1 MTTTPATDAET
12 PSGAPPEG
20 PPVGRAL
27 ASALLGVV
35 ALGLLSLVLAQASG
49 ADTLDALRARADL
62 PTLVLS
68 QLVMAAGMTCMAR
81 RWRAL
86 IPGGEALPVLPVT
99 GILCA
104 GLLLNTSLPGP
115 VGELAAAGLIQRRYG
130 LPATMAFA
138 ANVHSRLIGL
148 SCAAVLAV
156 GAWAGGSMPTPPGYE
171 AVVGLAA
178 GFITLGAM
186 ALGVASWRP
195 DWLEWA
201 AGRTLGVLAARLPGA
216 LGRAAGGGLTLTL
229 EVSRALHDVARHPP
243 LTWARAIFW
252 AFAGH
257 ATATTGI
264 LLGAWAVG
272 LDPSL
277 AGVLFTYCA
286 ATAGVLVLFAVPGAQ
301 VGWDALF
308 IGFFVAT
315 TGVGVAEAVLVMAM
329 VRLQQL
335 LLMGVGALALT
346 SLGAG
351 RATPLRS

>member
-1 MTTTPATDAET
+1 MT
-12 PSGAPPEG
+12 APPAPDLPPVAEAE

-27 ASALLGVV
+27 VTALLGVV

-49 ADTLDALRARADL
+49 ADTLDTLRARADL
-62 PTLVLS
+62 PMLVLS

-130 LPATMAFA
+130 LPATLAFA

-148 SCAAVLAV
+148 SCAALLAL

-171 AVVGLAA
+171 SVVGLAA
-178 GFITLGAM
+178 GFIALGATAM
-186 ALGVASWRP
+186 GVASWRP
-195 DWLEWA
+195 DWLVRA
-201 AGRTLGVLAARLPGA
+201 ANLTLGVVAARLPGA
-216 LGRAAGGGLTLTL
+216 LGRGAASALSLAL
-229 EVSRALHDVARHPP
+229 EVSRALGEVARHPP

-264 LLGAWAVG
+264 LLGAWSVG
-272 LDPSL
+272 LDPSV

-286 ATAGVLVLFAVPGAQ
+286 ATAGVIVLFAVPGAQ
-301 VGWDALF
+301 LGWDALF

-329 VRLQQL
+329 VRLQQV
-335 LLMGVGALALT
+335 LLMGVGAVALT
-346 SLGAG
+346 GLGGGQAS
-351 RATPLRS
+351 PLRS

>member
-1 MTTTPATDAET
+1 MTAPAPALHHAREH
-12 PSGAPPEG
+12 
-20 PPVGRAL
+20 GRAL
-27 ASALLGVV
+27 GTALVGVV
-35 ALGLLSLVLAQASG
+35 ALALLSLVLAKASG
-49 ADTLDALRARADL
+49 VDTLGSLRESADL
-62 PTLVLS
+62 PMLLLS

-115 VGELAAAGLIQRRYG
+115 VGEPPPGLIQRGYG
-130 LPATMAFA
+130 LPATAAFA
-138 ANVHSRLIGL
+138 ANIHSRLIGL

-171 AVVGLAA
+171 SVVGLAA

-186 ALGVASWRP
+186 ALGLASWRP

-201 AGRTLGVLAARLPGA
+201 ANLSLGTLAARLPGA
-216 LGRAAGGGLTLTL
+216 FGRVAQRGLVLAL

-286 ATAGVLVLFAVPGAQ
+286 ATAGCSCSSPFPAPRWAGTPCSSASSWPPPGW
-301 VGWDALF
+301 V
-308 IGFFVAT
+308 
-315 TGVGVAEAVLVMAM
+315 
-329 VRLQQL
+329 
-335 LLMGVGALALT
+335 
-346 SLGAG
+346 SL
-351 RATPLRS
+351 RRCW

>member
-1 MTTTPATDAET
+1 MTALAPDPLPPT
-12 PSGAPPEG
+12 GA
-20 PPVGRAL
+20 GRAL
-27 ASALLGVV
+27 ATALAGVV
-35 ALGLLSLVLAQASG
+35 ALALLSLVLAQASG
-49 ADTLDALRARADL
+49 VDTLGALRESADL
-62 PTLVLS
+62 PMLVLS

-138 ANVHSRLIGL
+138 ANIHSRLIGL
-148 SCAAVLAV
+148 SCAALLAL

-171 AVVGLAA
+171 SVVGLAA
-178 GFITLGAM
+178 VFITLGAM

-201 AGRTLGVLAARLPGA
+201 ANLSLGTLAARLPGA
-216 LGRAAGGGLTLTL
+216 FGRVARGGLVLAL

-301 VGWDALF
+301 LGWDALF

-335 LLMGVGALALT
+335 LLMGLGAVALT
-346 SLGAG
+346 TLGGGEA
-351 RATPLRS
+351 APLRS

>member
-1 MTTTPATDAET
+1 MTAPASDPIARTST
-12 PSGAPPEG
+12 
-20 PPVGRAL
+20 GRAL
-27 ASALLGVV
+27 GTAFAGVV
-35 ALGLLSLVLAQASG
+35 AFALLSVVLAQASG
-49 ADTLDALRARADL
+49 VDTLSALRERADL
-62 PTLVLS
+62 PMLALS

-130 LPATMAFA
+130 LPATVAFA
-138 ANVHSRLIGL
+138 ANIHSRLIGL
-148 SCAAVLAV
+148 SCAAVLAL

-178 GFITLGAM
+178 VVITLGAL

-201 AGRTLGVLAARLPGA
+201 ANLTLGTLAARMPGA
-216 LGRAAGGGLTLTL
+216 PGRVARSGLVLAL

-301 VGWDALF
+301 LGWDALF

-315 TGVGVAEAVLVMAM
+315 AGVGVAEAVLVMAM

-335 LLMGVGALALT
+335 LLMAIGAVALT
-346 SLGAG
+346 TIGGGKA
-351 RATPLRS
+351 APPTV